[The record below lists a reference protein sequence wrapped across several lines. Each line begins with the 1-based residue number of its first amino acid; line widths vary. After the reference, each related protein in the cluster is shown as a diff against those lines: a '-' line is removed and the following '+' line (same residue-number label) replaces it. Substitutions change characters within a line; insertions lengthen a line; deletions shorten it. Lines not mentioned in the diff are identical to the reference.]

1 MFLPL
6 FVGLLKR
13 LSWCTLILEND
24 NFWFG
29 NSYIGRDERLMVD
42 KVQNRI
48 SEGQAAMLFKKGS
61 RMMDFETVMQE
72 LEALGKERMKKM
84 YVANGAHEPV
94 FGVATGAMK
103 PIVKQIKKD
112 QQLAEKLYATGNY
125 DAMYFAGI
133 IADPKIMTAADFER
147 WIDGAYFYMLSDY
160 VVAVTLSES
169 DIAQEVADKW
179 IDSGEELKM
188 SAGWSCYC
196 WLLGSRKDQEFSE
209 SKISSMLDRVKHT
222 IHDSP
227 ERTKS
232 AMNNFLYTV
241 GISYRPLTEKAVEVS
256 KEVGVIEMKRDN
268 KKSSFLNAHESIQKD
283 LDKGRIGFKRR
294 YVRC

>member
-1 MFLPL
+1 MN
-6 FVGLLKR
+6 
-13 LSWCTLILEND
+13 LE
-24 NFWFG
+24 
-29 NSYIGRDERLMVD
+29 M
-42 KVQNRI
+42 
-48 SEGQAAMLFKKGS
+48 
-61 RMMDFETVMQE
+61 VMQE

-84 YVANGAHEPV
+84 YMSNGAHEPL

-103 PIVKQIKKD
+103 PIAKKIKID
-112 QQLAEKLYATGNY
+112 QPLAEELYATGNY

-133 IADPKIMTAADFER
+133 IADPKGMTESDYDR
-147 WIDGAYFYMLSDY
+147 WMDAAYFYMLSDY

-179 IDSGEELKM
+179 IASGEELRM

-196 WLLGSRKDQEFSE
+196 WLLGNRKDVEFSE
-209 SKISSMLDRVKHT
+209 SKISKMLDMVKNT

-232 AMNNFLYTV
+232 AMNNFVYTV
-241 GISYRPLTEKAVEVS
+241 GISYVPLHEKAVETA
-256 KEVGVIEMKRDN
+256 KEMGVVEMKREN
-268 KKSSFLNAHESIQKD
+268 KKNSFLNASESIQKE
-283 LDKGRIGFKRR
+283 LDRGKLGFKRK